1 MSKLTRFA
9 VSLDKSL
16 FDQLNQLVKK
26 HQYTNRSE
34 YIRDLLR
41 AKLVDTEWTENKN
54 EVVGTLTLLY
64 DHHAYQ
70 ITKKLTELQH
80 HHHHTVL
87 ATTHVHLDAH
97 LCAEVVIMKGF
108 PNLLREIADLAGQQ
122 RGVLHS
128 ALTLSSTGE
137 HLR

>member
-1 MSKLTRFA
+1 MSKVTRFA
-9 VSLDKSL
+9 VSLEKAL
-16 FDQLNQLVKK
+16 FQQLNQLVKK

-41 AKLVDTEWTENKN
+41 AKLVETEWADDTH
-54 EVVGTLTLLY
+54 EVVGTLTLVY

-87 ATTHVHLDAH
+87 ATTHVHLDEH
-97 LCAEVVIMKGF
+97 ICAEVIMMKGR
-108 PNLLREIADLAGQQ
+108 PKLLREISDLAGQQ

-128 ALTLSSTGE
+128 ALTVSSTGR
-137 HLR
+137 HLH

>member
-1 MSKLTRFA
+1 MSKVTRFA
-9 VSLDKSL
+9 VSLEKEL
-16 FDQLNQLVKK
+16 FRQLDQLAKK

-41 AKLVDTEWTENKN
+41 AKLVESEWADETH
-54 EVVGTLTLLY
+54 EVVGTLTLVY

-80 HHHHTVL
+80 HHHKTVL
-87 ATTHVHLDAH
+87 ATTHVHLDEH
-97 LCAEVVIMKGF
+97 ICAEVVMMKGL
-108 PNLLREIADLAGQQ
+108 PSLLRKISDLAGQQ

-128 ALTLSSTGE
+128 ALTLSSTGL
-137 HLR
+137 HLH